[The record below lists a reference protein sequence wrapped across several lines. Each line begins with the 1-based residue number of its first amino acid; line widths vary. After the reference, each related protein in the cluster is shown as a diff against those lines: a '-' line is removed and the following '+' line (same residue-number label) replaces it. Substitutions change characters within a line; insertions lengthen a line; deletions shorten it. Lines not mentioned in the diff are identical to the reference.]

1 VQYYAA
7 ATALAAHGTLAVPIA
22 CSAHEQFDAAGRLVT
37 SHPFVLWPPGY
48 PMALAFVSR
57 LLAVPTF
64 SSAEVLRG
72 TDIATAAAVVN
83 FVALSLTLLAV
94 AWLVDRA
101 AGPVTALSV
110 ATLFGVLPVVQD
122 VFRMGLSE
130 GLFVALCALSLVA
143 LTWWMEDPARHTLAP
158 WGAALAIGAAMHV
171 RYTGVFL
178 VPVHVACALSPS
190 RLSRPSS
197 PSRPSR
203 LSRLSCLAGPLLGS
217 GFLWY
222 RLATLGCMFCESRLP
237 SMQSFVLNV
246 RDLGIAMAKSLPA
259 VYDLVPGPL
268 DVAVSLG
275 LLAAIVLLQRRD
287 RDAGTSS
294 RLEGLYVA
302 ATCAL
307 VYLVG
312 MLALRTV
319 VEFNSLDPRLIA
331 PAAFVALVVGL
342 SVALKHVTRVG
353 QWRAMACGVVMFTI
367 AGVASDRLD
376 LARTDRTKHW
386 RMLSDP
392 SMPAVPLFTSD
403 GSILQVQIGYNAPIY
418 YLPVSGAPSLMAG
431 EHAVAI
437 LSRSAT
443 LQTEAQV
450 RALDAAAP
458 RIAENEEIIA
468 WELNGR

>member
-1 VQYYAA
+1 
-7 ATALAAHGTLAVPIA
+7 
-22 CSAHEQFDAAGRLVT
+22 
-37 SHPFVLWPPGY
+37 
-48 PMALAFVSR
+48 
-57 LLAVPTF
+57 
-64 SSAEVLRG
+64 
-72 TDIATAAAVVN
+72 VN
-83 FVALSLTLLAV
+83 LVALCVTLLAV

-158 WGAALAIGAAMHV
+158 WGAALTIGAAMHV

-178 VPVHVACALSPS
+178 VPVHIACAIWAGLKSRATSVPS
-190 RLSRPSS
+190 PSS
-197 PSRPSR
+197 PSRPSWP
-203 LSRLSCLAGPLLGS
+203 SRLSCLAGPLLGS

-222 RLATLGCMFCESRLP
+222 RLTTLGCMFCESRLP
-237 SMQSFVLNV
+237 STQSFALNV
-246 RDLGIAMAKSLPA
+246 RDLGIALAKSLPA
-259 VYDLVPGPL
+259 VYELVPGPL

-275 LLAAIVLLQRRD
+275 LLVASVLLQRRD
-287 RDAGTSS
+287 HAAATSS

-302 ATCAL
+302 GTCAL

-342 SVALKHVTRVG
+342 SVALKRVSRAG
-353 QWRAMACGVVMFTI
+353 QWRVTACGVVMFTV

-392 SMPAVPLFTSD
+392 SMRDLAMVKYARDHFARRPAVPLFTTD
-403 GSILQVQIGYNAPIY
+403 GSILQAQIGYDAPIY
-418 YLPVSGAPSLMAG
+418 YLPVTGAPSLMAG
-431 EHAVAI
+431 GHAVAI
-437 LSRSAT
+437 LSRLAT

-468 WELNGR
+468 WELAGP